1 MADFRAIRDPGRA
14 LRTVVKG
21 SGHQVIRSRVRSI
34 RSLGAATATLIGLC
48 VAVVP
53 AGAATSSAINPV
65 TQASTSARGVSAHVI
80 NVEFPVANLTALSGQ
95 FGFAGDV
102 EYSEQVKAIDLFVN
116 HINATGGING
126 RKINPIIT
134 NFNPTNDSELRALCT
149 DWTQGSPPV
158 FAVLDGLG
166 TWSGD
171 SQLCITQQG
180 HTPFLGQW
188 TTVSNWTT
196 AGSPYLW
203 WTGPDDAAIIRATV
217 IWGHS
222 SGLLG
227 GSRKVGVIVGDRASD
242 QQALKEYLLPDLEK
256 IGVNPLVVTVPAQP
270 SETAATNTAAQLAV
284 ERFKAA
290 GVTSL
295 IPLIPF
301 NAFFPVLSDET
312 SQNYFPRLLLS
323 DYESSIESGLGLI
336 PVPFEKALDGQEGV
350 TTETLGGVDDARP
363 QSQGGYDPGDRQC
376 WDIWHKAYPEIPKG
390 NMNDF
395 IEEQGPVQ
403 GWCQEIRL
411 FAQAATMAGKDLNRR
426 TFVEAMSKVTDFP
439 GGYSPVLSYG
449 PHKFYGPTQY
459 QVVRLHTNV
468 PPSSMCRLPLGHLP
482 PQGVCWHVV
491 QTWKPL
497 PATG

>member
-1 MADFRAIRDPGRA
+1 MSQWCRPD
-14 LRTVVKG
+14 
-21 SGHQVIRSRVRSI
+21 
-34 RSLGAATATLIGLC
+34 AATAST
-48 VAVVP
+48 P
-53 AGAATSSAINPV
+53 NPV
-65 TQASTSARGVSAHVI
+65 TEASTSARGVTARGI

-126 RKINPIIT
+126 RTINPIIT
-134 NFNPTNDSELRALCT
+134 NFNPTNDSEMHALCT

-171 SQLCITQQG
+171 NQLCITQQG

-188 TTVSNWTT
+188 TTVSDWTT

-217 IWGHS
+217 VWGHN
-222 SGLLG
+222 SGLL
-227 GSRKVGVIVGDRASD
+227 SRSRTVGVIAGDRASD
-242 QQALKEYLLPDLEK
+242 QQALKEYLLPDLK
-256 IGVNPLVVTVPAQP
+256 KVGVNPLVVTVPAQP
-270 SETAATNTAAQLAV
+270 SETAATNSAAQLAV

-312 SQNYFPRLLLS
+312 SQDYFPRLLLS

-350 TTETLGGVDDARP
+350 TTETLGGVDDSRP
-363 QSQGGYDPGDRQC
+363 AVPGWLR
-376 WDIWHKAYPEIPKG
+376 
-390 NMNDF
+390 
-395 IEEQGPVQ
+395 
-403 GWCQEIRL
+403 
-411 FAQAATMAGKDLNRR
+411 
-426 TFVEAMSKVTDFP
+426 P
-439 GGYSPVLSYG
+439 G
-449 PHKFYGPTQY
+449 
-459 QVVRLHTNV
+459 
-468 PPSSMCRLPLGHLP
+468 
-482 PQGVCWHVV
+482 
-491 QTWKPL
+491 
-497 PATG
+497 